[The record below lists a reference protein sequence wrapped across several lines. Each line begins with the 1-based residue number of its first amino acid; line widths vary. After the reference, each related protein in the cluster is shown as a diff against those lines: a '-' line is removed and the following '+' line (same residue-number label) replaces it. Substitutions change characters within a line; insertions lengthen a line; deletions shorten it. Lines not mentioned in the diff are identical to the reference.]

1 MRHKSGNGHTVD
13 VQKFMEDIKAVVH
26 DGEQLLKVGARE
38 LKGKAITSAKSTDK
52 MVRSHPY
59 QTLGIMLGVGLIVGL
74 LANGAFSGGGEEFE
88 EE

>member
-13 VQKFMEDIKAVVH
+13 VQKFMEDIKAVVQ
-26 DGEQLLKVGARE
+26 DGEQLLKLGARE
-38 LKGKAITSAKSTDK
+38 LKGKAISGAKSTDK

-59 QTLGIMLGVGLIVGL
+59 QTLGIMLGLGLIVGL
-74 LANGAFSGGGEEFE
+74 LATGAFNGGGEDFE